1 METYRIPKEKRTVL
15 LRVPPAPP
23 DEKTLFL
30 SPFADSH
37 QGRETLSDLL
47 MKKDKFLPVLESN
60 NSLLLVRKSS
70 IQWIEILQPE
80 ETEWYYME
88 MRVGTPRAKILVE
101 FTTGD
106 TMEGFIHALTPEGDR
121 RVSDVVNLSEG
132 FLHLESR
139 EGLYLIN
146 LEKVSTIR
154 IIEEESA

>member
-1 METYRIPKEKRTVL
+1 MKPYRIPKEKITVL

-30 SPFADSH
+30 SSFANSH

-47 MKKDKFLPVLESN
+47 KKKDKFLPVLENN

-70 IQWIEILQPE
+70 IQWIEVLQPE

-101 FTTGD
+101 LNTGD

-146 LEKVSTIR
+146 LLKVNSIR
-154 IIEEESA
+154 ILEEEGD